1 MTQQEFE
8 TLMTRIDETYSSQP
22 KMNDTQKS
30 IFYAAM
36 KDMNYK
42 DVVVAFIEHT
52 KVDQWK
58 PTVPKQL
65 LMHMPVETSLAK
77 KFVLN
82 FFDRKTITDL
92 DAVKVLKMMG
102 HDRLRRSLETDLP
115 DIIEEFNTSSNPL
128 HALSKPVKYISPSFS
143 PTSVDDSTGN
153 LYIFLTSFI

>member
-8 TLMTRIDETYSSQP
+8 TLMTRMDETYSSQP

-65 LMHMPVETSLAK
+65 LMHMPVESSLAK
-77 KFVLN
+77 KFVQN

-102 HDRLRRSLETDLP
+102 HDRLRRSLEKDLP
-115 DIIEEFNTSSNPL
+115 NIIEEFDELYKARKFKDTKKRLPEIITSTAR
-128 HALSKPVKYISPSFS
+128 ALQWKK
-143 PTSVDDSTGN
+143 
-153 LYIFLTSFI
+153 

>member
-102 HDRLRRSLETDLP
+102 HDRLRRSLEKDLP
-115 DIIEEFNTSSNPL
+115 DIIEEFNELYKARKFKDTKKRLPEIITRTAR
-128 HALSKPVKYISPSFS
+128 ALQWKK
-143 PTSVDDSTGN
+143 
-153 LYIFLTSFI
+153 

>member
-77 KFVLN
+77 KFVQN

-102 HDRLRRSLETDLP
+102 HDRLRRSLEKDLP
-115 DIIEEFNTSSNPL
+115 DIIEEFDELYKARKFKDTKKRLPEIITSTAR
-128 HALSKPVKYISPSFS
+128 ALQWKKWGSVK
-143 PTSVDDSTGN
+143 
-153 LYIFLTSFI
+153 

>member
-1 MTQQEFE
+1 MTQQELE

-65 LMHMPVETSLAK
+65 LMHMPVESSLAK
-77 KFVLN
+77 KFVQN

-102 HDRLRRSLETDLP
+102 HDRLRRSLEKDLP
-115 DIIEEFNTSSNPL
+115 NIIEEFDELYKARKFKDTKKRLPEIITSTAR
-128 HALSKPVKYISPSFS
+128 ALQWKK
-143 PTSVDDSTGN
+143 
-153 LYIFLTSFI
+153 

>member
-77 KFVLN
+77 KFVQN

-102 HDRLRRSLETDLP
+102 HDRLRRSLEKDLP
-115 DIIEEFNTSSNPL
+115 DIIEEFDELYKARKFKDTKKRLHEIITSTAR
-128 HALSKPVKYISPSFS
+128 ALQWKK
-143 PTSVDDSTGN
+143 
-153 LYIFLTSFI
+153 

>member
-52 KVDQWK
+52 KVDKWK

-77 KFVLN
+77 KFVQN

-102 HDRLRRSLETDLP
+102 HDRLRRSLEKDLP
-115 DIIEEFNTSSNPL
+115 NIIEEFDELYKARKFKDTKKRLPEIITSTAR
-128 HALSKPVKYISPSFS
+128 ALQWKK
-143 PTSVDDSTGN
+143 
-153 LYIFLTSFI
+153 

>member
-8 TLMTRIDETYSSQP
+8 TLMTRMDETYSSQP

-77 KFVLN
+77 KFVQN

-102 HDRLRRSLETDLP
+102 HDRLRRSLEKDLP
-115 DIIEEFNTSSNPL
+115 DIIEEFDELYKARKFKDTKKRLPEIITSTAR
-128 HALSKPVKYISPSFS
+128 ALQWKK
-143 PTSVDDSTGN
+143 
-153 LYIFLTSFI
+153 

>member
-8 TLMTRIDETYSSQP
+8 TLMTRIDGTYSSQP

-77 KFVLN
+77 KFVQN

-102 HDRLRRSLETDLP
+102 HDRLRRSLEKDLP
-115 DIIEEFNTSSNPL
+115 DIIEEFDELYKARKFKDTKKRLPEIITSTAR
-128 HALSKPVKYISPSFS
+128 ALQWKK
-143 PTSVDDSTGN
+143 
-153 LYIFLTSFI
+153 

>member
-77 KFVLN
+77 KFVQN

-102 HDRLRRSLETDLP
+102 HDRLRRSLEKDLP
-115 DIIEEFNTSSNPL
+115 DIIEEFDELYKARKFKDTKKRLPEIITSTAR
-128 HALSKPVKYISPSFS
+128 ALQWKK
-143 PTSVDDSTGN
+143 
-153 LYIFLTSFI
+153 

>member
-77 KFVLN
+77 KFVQN

-102 HDRLRRSLETDLP
+102 HDRLRRSLEKDLP
-115 DIIEEFNTSSNPL
+115 NIIEEFDELYKARKFKDTKKRLPEIITSTAR
-128 HALSKPVKYISPSFS
+128 ALQWKK
-143 PTSVDDSTGN
+143 
-153 LYIFLTSFI
+153 

>member
-8 TLMTRIDETYSSQP
+8 TLMTRMDETYSSQP

-65 LMHMPVETSLAK
+65 LMHMPVESSLAK
-77 KFVLN
+77 KFVQN

-102 HDRLRRSLETDLP
+102 HDRLRRSLEKYLP
-115 DIIEEFNTSSNPL
+115 NIIEEFDELYKARKFKDTKKRLPEIITSTAR
-128 HALSKPVKYISPSFS
+128 ALQWKK
-143 PTSVDDSTGN
+143 
-153 LYIFLTSFI
+153 

>member
-65 LMHMPVETSLAK
+65 LMHMPVESSLAK
-77 KFVLN
+77 KFVQN

-102 HDRLRRSLETDLP
+102 HDRLRRSLEKDLP
-115 DIIEEFNTSSNPL
+115 NIIEEFDELYKARKFKDTKKRLPEIITSTARGL
-128 HALSKPVKYISPSFS
+128 QWKK
-143 PTSVDDSTGN
+143 
-153 LYIFLTSFI
+153 

>member
-102 HDRLRRSLETDLP
+102 HDRLRRSLEKDLP
-115 DIIEEFNTSSNPL
+115 DIIEEFNELYKARKFKDTKKRLPEIITSTAR
-128 HALSKPVKYISPSFS
+128 ALQWKK
-143 PTSVDDSTGN
+143 
-153 LYIFLTSFI
+153 

>member
-1 MTQQEFE
+1 MIQQEFE

-65 LMHMPVETSLAK
+65 LMHMPVESSLAK
-77 KFVLN
+77 KFVQN

-102 HDRLRRSLETDLP
+102 HDRLRRSLEKDLP
-115 DIIEEFNTSSNPL
+115 NIIEEFDELYKARKFKDTKKRLPEIITSTAR
-128 HALSKPVKYISPSFS
+128 ALQWKK
-143 PTSVDDSTGN
+143 
-153 LYIFLTSFI
+153 

>member
-65 LMHMPVETSLAK
+65 LMHMPVESSLAK
-77 KFVLN
+77 KFVQN

-102 HDRLRRSLETDLP
+102 HDRLRRSLEKDLP
-115 DIIEEFNTSSNPL
+115 NIIEEFDELYKARKFKDTKKRLPEIITSTAR
-128 HALSKPVKYISPSFS
+128 ALQWKK
-143 PTSVDDSTGN
+143 
-153 LYIFLTSFI
+153 